1 MKKKIKN
8 IFLKKRKK
16 KLVCLTAYSKPVAKI
31 LDKFCDI
38 ILVGD
43 SMANVLYGH
52 KNTHKLSL
60 KNIIEHSLSVR
71 QGVKQSI
78 LVVDLPKGTYLNSKI
93 AEKNAKLVMKKTGC
107 DAVKIENQRWQ
118 DLEAGRR
125 ATIFDTLTVVMFLIS
140 L

>member
-1 MKKKIKN
+1 
-8 IFLKKRKK
+8 
-16 KLVCLTAYSKPVAKI
+16 
-31 LDKFCDI
+31 
-38 ILVGD
+38 
-43 SMANVLYGH
+43 MANVLYGH

-107 DAVKIENQRWQ
+107 DAVKIESNNKNYKIINSLVKKKIPVMGHIGYTPQFKKN
-118 DLEAGRR
+118 LEYK
-125 ATIFDTLTVVMFLIS
+125 VKPKPKY
-140 L
+140 

>member
-1 MKKKIKN
+1 MMKNKIKDILLKKEKKIS
-8 IFLKKRKK
+8 
-16 KLVCLTAYSKPVAKI
+16 LTAYSKPVAKI

-43 SMANVLYGH
+43 SIANVLYGM

-71 QGVKQSI
+71 KGVKQSI

-93 AEKNAKLVMKKTGC
+93 AKKCKRLLKEQIVM
-107 DAVKIENQRWQ
+107 
-118 DLEAGRR
+118 L
-125 ATIFDTLTVVMFLIS
+125 
-140 L
+140 